1 MRGGSDPHPGPGG
14 GDLWLTRPM
23 LLICPEWIAP
33 VAPRR
38 EVLTGHAVVVDAD
51 RIAAVLPVGQAI
63 ARHPDARRVDLP
75 GHLLIPGLVNL
86 HTHAPMSL
94 LRGIGDDLPL
104 KPWLQDRIWP
114 LEARLLSPEFV
125 FDGAVLAC
133 AEMLLGGTTCFNDM
147 YFFPEQVAVAA
158 AAFGMRAAIGI
169 PVVEFPTAWGTGP
182 ADYLRKGLELR
193 DRLRDDPLTSFCL
206 APHAPYTVGDDTFR
220 QIASLAAETG
230 MPIHCHVHETTQE
243 VVDSLAQH
251 GRRPLHRLADLG
263 ILGPQLIAVHAV
275 HTDDDDLAL
284 LAAHGASVAHC
295 QQSNL
300 KLASGIA
307 RSARMRELG
316 INVGIG
322 TDGAASNNRL
332 DLLLEGRTAA
342 LVAKGVTGDATVWSA
357 HDTLEAMTLA
367 GARALG
373 LDDRIGSIEPG
384 KSADLVAIDLAQV
397 QTLPVHDPVSQLIY
411 AAGREQVGEV
421 WVAGRHVVRKRQLA
435 ESDVQTGLDEVVG
448 RCRLWHNRMAETL
461 AAGSRARDS

>member
-1 MRGGSDPHPGPGG
+1 MTGLARGE
-14 GDLWLTRPM
+14 LWLTRAM
-23 LLICPEWIAP
+23 QLICPEWIAP
-33 VAPRR
+33 VVPERA
-38 EVLTGHAVVVDAD
+38 VLTGHAVAVDD
-51 RIAAVLPVGQAI
+51 GRIAALLPVDEAL
-63 ARHPDARRVDLP
+63 ARHPDARRIDLP

-94 LRGIGDDLPL
+94 LRGIGDDMPL
-104 KPWLQDRIWP
+104 KAWLHDRVWP
-114 LEARLLSPEFV
+114 LEARLLAPDFV
-125 FDGAVLAC
+125 FDGAMLAC

-147 YFFPEQVAVAA
+147 YFFPEQVAIAA
-158 AAFGMRAAIGI
+158 SAFGMRVAIGI

-193 DRLRDDPLTSFCL
+193 DRLRDDPLATFCL
-206 APHAPYTVGDDTFR
+206 APHAPYTVSDETFR
-220 QIASLAAETG
+220 TIASLAAETG
-230 MPIHCHVHETTQE
+230 MPIHCHVHETVQE
-243 VVDSLAQH
+243 VVDGLAQT

-342 LVAKGVTGDATVWSA
+342 LVAKGATGDATVWSA
-357 HDTLEAMTLA
+357 HETLAAMTLA

-373 LDDRIGSIEPG
+373 IEDRIGSIEPG
-384 KSADLVAIDLAQV
+384 KSADLVAVDLTAV
-397 QTLPVHDPVSQLIY
+397 QTIPVHDPVSQLVY
-411 AAGREQVGEV
+411 AAGREQVAEV
-421 WVAGRHVVRKRQLA
+421 WVAGRHVVRMRQLS
-435 ESDVQTGLDEVVG
+435 ESDARARLDEVVG
-448 RCRLWHNRMAETL
+448 RCRLWHNRAAETL